1 MTTPA
6 GYNLQDGTPYWRRNL
21 AIMWLSQFLSLL
33 GFSLSLPF
41 APFFIRLLMGGNP
54 DEGQVR
60 VYAALSAALSNISF
74 AIMAPIWGVLAD
86 KYGRKPMVLRANF
99 GGAVILAL
107 MGLCPNVMSF
117 MLLRALQGV
126 FTGTMSASMTLVVSC
141 TPRNRQGYAL
151 GVLSTSVF
159 SGDMTGLFIGGLLA
173 SIFGFRPSFFYAG
186 LALALSGLLVL
197 WLAEENFVRPLKT
210 KGSRS
215 SPRSALNWQNW
226 RWLLKPAIP
235 LFILYVF
242 STIARYLDNT
252 QFALF
257 VENMNGGKEIPGA
270 SKLTSWVL
278 CMGSIGAMLSGVVLG
293 RFVDNHPKKVAK
305 LSSIGAASFMG
316 VMALLPFLLLPLPRL
331 TFLGQ
336 DTTYAVLCL
345 LPLRFLMI
353 FCSAGLE
360 PVWNAWLSKIT
371 HPDRKGVMFGFAST
385 ARSIGCVLA
394 HLAAGAMAYFFGI
407 RSIFFVGP
415 LLFLLLLPLLNHYEK
430 EISAQIANLAEQLGY
445 QPKSRSKPNPQSLPL
460 KKSSPIRSK

>member
-1 MTTPA
+1 MITSTSN
-6 GYNLQDGTPYWRRNL
+6 NLADGTPYWRRNL

-41 APFFIRLLMGGNP
+41 APFFIRILLGTDA

-60 VYAALSAALSNISF
+60 AYAAISAALSNVSF

-99 GGAVILAL
+99 GGAVIVAL
-107 MGLCPNVMSF
+107 MGLSPNVLSF
-117 MLLRALQGV
+117 MLLRTLQGM

-173 SIFGFRPSFFYAG
+173 DTFGFRTSFFYAG
-186 LALALSGLLVL
+186 LALGLSGLLVL
-197 WLAEENFVRPLKT
+197 WLAKENFVRPVSGKVPSLQ
-210 KGSRS
+210 
-215 SPRSALNWQNW
+215 PRLALNWQDW
-226 RWLLKPAIP
+226 RWLLKPAMPLYI
-235 LFILYVF
+235 LFIF

-257 VENMNGGKEIPGA
+257 VENMNGGKDMPGA
-270 SKLTSWVL
+270 SKLTSWVM
-278 CMGSIGAMLSGVVLG
+278 CMGSIGAMVSGVVLG
-293 RFVDNHPKKVAK
+293 RLVDNHPQKVAK
-305 LSSIGAASFMG
+305 FSSRGAAGFMG
-316 VMALLPFLLLPLPRL
+316 MIAILPFILLSLPRVSV
-331 TFLGQ
+331 LGQ

-360 PVWNAWLSKIT
+360 PVLNTWLSKIT
-371 HPDRKGVMFGFAST
+371 HPDRKGIMFGFAST

-394 HLAAGAMAYFFGI
+394 HLAAGGLAYFFGV
-407 RSIFFVGP
+407 RSIFFIGP
-415 LLFLLLLPLLNHYEK
+415 LLFLLLIPLLNHYEK
-430 EISAQIANLAEQLGY
+430 DISAQIANLAEKLGY
-445 QPKSRSKPNPQSLPL
+445 QSKDHRNLMGRQA
-460 KKSSPIRSK
+460 R

>member
-1 MTTPA
+1 MTLTPVN
-6 GYNLQDGTPYWRRNL
+6 NLQDGTPYWRRNL

-41 APFFIRLLMGGNP
+41 APFFIRALLGGDA

-60 VYAALSAALSNISF
+60 AYAALSAALSNITF
-74 AIMAPIWGVLAD
+74 AVMAPIWGVLAD

-99 GGAVILAL
+99 AGAVIVAL
-107 MGLCPNVMSF
+107 MGLSPNVFSF
-117 MLLRALQGV
+117 LFLRALQGM

-141 TPRNRQGYAL
+141 APSNRQGYAL

-173 SIFGFRPSFFYAG
+173 NTFGFRPSFFFAG
-186 LALALSGLLVL
+186 IILGLSGLLVL
-197 WLAEENFVRPLKT
+197 WLAKENFIRPIPVKRTLIQ
-210 KGSRS
+210 
-215 SPRSALNWQNW
+215 PRFSVNWQEW

-235 LFILYVF
+235 LFILFTF

-257 VENMNGGKEIPGA
+257 VENMNGGKDVPGA
-270 SKLTSWVL
+270 AKLTSWVL
-278 CMGSIGAMLSGVVLG
+278 CMGSIGAMLSGLVLG
-293 RFVDNHPKKVAK
+293 RFIDNHPKAVAK
-305 LSSIGAASFMG
+305 FSSLGAAAFMG
-316 VMALLPFLLLPLPRL
+316 MMAILPFLAMALPRIS
-331 TFLGQ
+331 FLGQ
-336 DTTYAVLCL
+336 STTYAVLCL

-371 HPDRKGVMFGFAST
+371 HPDRKGIMFGFAST
-385 ARSIGCVLA
+385 ARSFGCVLA
-394 HLAAGAMAYFFGI
+394 HLSAGGLAFFFGV

-415 LLFLLLLPLLNHYEK
+415 LLFLLLIPLLNHYEK
-430 EISAQIANLAEQLGY
+430 EISAQIANLSSKLGNK
-445 QPKSRSKPNPQSLPL
+445 PKDYNNPRGHSA
-460 KKSSPIRSK
+460 R